1 MDDHA
6 PTLYCV
12 GSTDDHAPTL
22 YCVGSTDDHAP
33 TLYYRW
39 VESIEAWS
47 TVGYRNWGRGI
58 SNNILDLA

>member
-1 MDDHA
+1 M
-6 PTLYCV
+6 
-12 GSTDDHAPTL
+12 DDHAPTL